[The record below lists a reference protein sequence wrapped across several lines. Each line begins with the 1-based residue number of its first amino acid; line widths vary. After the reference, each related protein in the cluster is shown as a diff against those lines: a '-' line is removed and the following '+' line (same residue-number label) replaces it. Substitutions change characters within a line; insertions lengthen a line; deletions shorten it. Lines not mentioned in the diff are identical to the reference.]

1 LLAFLSCPLPP
12 TLLITHDREA
22 QARRGLLLYT
32 GSPAGRAAIPKEVG
46 AGLTDAQVDEVAAYV
61 MRILSA
67 PEVSRS
73 FDIER
78 FFLPPWSRRRGSGT
92 RRELCPLSLV
102 RALDPLYRPPLV
114 SSLDLRSFS
123 RAQLSVFFLPALSF
137 LPYRWK
143 PGS

>member
-1 LLAFLSCPLPP
+1 MRLCPLPPLLIPFLPSLFFVVPSLCPPSFSLSLLAFLSCPLPP
-12 TLLITHDREA
+12 TLLITYDREA

-32 GSPAGRAAIPKEVG
+32 GSPAGRAAIPKEVEVG

-78 FFLPPWSRRRGSGT
+78 FPLPP
-92 RRELCPLSLV
+92 
-102 RALDPLYRPPLV
+102 
-114 SSLDLRSFS
+114 
-123 RAQLSVFFLPALSF
+123 
-137 LPYRWK
+137 
-143 PGS
+143 